1 MSNIHN
7 QEHLNDGAPNNQNQE
22 ALPSDLVSVQTAGE
36 FIGRNTNTI
45 YFWIKGDSL
54 KKYSS
59 PSGETLVSQSEAFA
73 LHLSKPKRPRG
84 PKSPAPDMPITPP
97 EETGSNDQTP
107 EIPDGP
113 LPENENPQ
121 HSVAGA
127 SVELLTA
134 DAAVGSIGEVVD
146 EPVSEIP
153 ANVKLSSDGVERK
166 VEIRLICFD
175 PETQMRCAM
184 DKNVIHEYAEKMK
197 RGERFPPVVLFEDD
211 QGKFLIGDG
220 WHRLSAA
227 KRNQYHN
234 FPAEVRAGGRSAAM
248 RYALRANVTHGLRL
262 TSKDKRRKVNAAL
275 REYPTLSNNE
285 IAAICGV
292 SESLVRGIRDRFAK
306 NEPAVRTGADG
317 KQYPARKARHPKGNS
332 KQNVIFKRTTDLLQ
346 KLPPDLLQ
354 RLKVIVEE
362 QLARI
367 VTGAS
372 LSTAGS
378 S

>member
-1 MSNIHN
+1 
-7 QEHLNDGAPNNQNQE
+7 
-22 ALPSDLVSVQTAGE
+22 
-36 FIGRNTNTI
+36 
-45 YFWIKGDSL
+45 
-54 KKYSS
+54 
-59 PSGETLVSQSEAFA
+59 
-73 LHLSKPKRPRG
+73 
-84 PKSPAPDMPITPP
+84 
-97 EETGSNDQTP
+97 
-107 EIPDGP
+107 
-113 LPENENPQ
+113 
-121 HSVAGA
+121 
-127 SVELLTA
+127 
-134 DAAVGSIGEVVD
+134 
-146 EPVSEIP
+146 
-153 ANVKLSSDGVERK
+153 
-166 VEIRLICFD
+166 
-175 PETQMRCAM
+175 
-184 DKNVIHEYAEKMK
+184 
-197 RGERFPPVVLFEDD
+197 
-211 QGKFLIGDG
+211 
-220 WHRLSAA
+220 
-227 KRNQYHN
+227 
-234 FPAEVRAGGRSAAM
+234 M